1 MSPPVKKRRRS
12 PPPTPLLASQ
22 FSEPAPSILAT
33 FRHRRKGGRGYSVQF
48 DRQAAQAPRGAGARL
63 AALCDQERLVRF
75 PFRKT
80 PALSNRQGVVNRPT
94 KVEGCLD
101 AASQMRDHK
110 RFAHHFT
117 IRPNLS
123 VAIRAERCTDDAIC
137 ESGCGGPFEKDNRSM
152 WKVTSRNHQAVCRIA
167 FFRRLVRHGRFAN
180 GGSAALLH
188 PPPPIYKFR
197 PRQSLNSTQRL
208 PVPTQLWAPRQIKD
222 FKWPWRPTRPPASG
236 GPRRLSRCGMAL
248 ASSRIV
254 AAAALLCAGPTRGRK
269 AGSSVG
275 VRASD

>member
-137 ESGCGGPFEKDNRSM
+137 ESGCRGPFEKDNRSM
-152 WKVTSRNHQAVCRIA
+152 WKVTSRNHQAVCGGSVGLCLEGPRA
-167 FFRRLVRHGRFAN
+167 FLRRLVRHGC
-180 GGSAALLH
+180 SATGVLSRLQSTTAKSATST
-188 PPPPIYKFR
+188 I
-197 PRQSLNSTQRL
+197 RQSLNSTQSIRFQHNPARL
-208 PVPTQLWAPRQIKD
+208 
-222 FKWPWRPTRPPASG
+222 
-236 GPRRLSRCGMAL
+236 
-248 ASSRIV
+248 
-254 AAAALLCAGPTRGRK
+254 
-269 AGSSVG
+269 
-275 VRASD
+275 